1 MNKKKL
7 MVVIDILLGAILV
20 GVMTFGIYQYLKSD
34 GEKFKAEYEALSN
47 ENVNIN
53 ISKNNPIKYV
63 TLDEVFD
70 IIQNKTGKTISN
82 YNSVSTAATTAK
94 NENITN
100 ARKITNDEYNKEKMQ
115 QKKSKIK

>member
-1 MNKKKL
+1 MGKYKCFKEN
-7 MVVIDILLGAILV
+7 
-20 GVMTFGIYQYLKSD
+20 
-34 GEKFKAEYEALSN
+34 GEE
-47 ENVNIN
+47 
-53 ISKNNPIKYV
+53 NPINDTVEKIMQ
-63 TLDEVFD
+63 